1 MEFIGTF
8 WALIPAI
15 IAIVIVLKTKEV
27 YISLFIG
34 IVSGALLY
42 SNFNPIDTTNVIF
55 ETMIERIS
63 DSWNVGILI
72 FLVFLG
78 IIVCLMTKSG
88 GSKAYANWA
97 NKRITSRKG
106 VLFSTF
112 ALGTLIFVDD
122 YFNCLTVGSVMR
134 SISDEFKISRA
145 KLAYIIDAT
154 AAPICIIAPISSW
167 AAAVSGYT
175 SGDGFTLF
183 LQTIPF
189 NLYALLTIIMVLYV
203 VKTDFN
209 IGLMKKNEEAALQGD
224 VYYGLDDYHS
234 VEDIKSSTKGRVYD
248 LVLPVIFLISSCILS
263 MVYTGGFFNGV
274 DFVTAFTECDASF
287 GLVLGSFFTLIFIF
301 VLYIPRKIISYQDF
315 ADCIPEGFKT
325 MVPAICILILAWTL
339 GAMVSTKLEAGVF
352 VASAL
357 ESANISTAILP
368 TCLFIVASGLSF
380 STGTSWGT
388 FGILIPI
395 VTAIFPEGSQLLIIS
410 IASILAGA
418 VCGDHISPISDTT
431 IMASAGAQCNHVNH
445 VATQL
450 PYALI
455 VAGACVI
462 GFMVAGFSQ
471 NVYIT
476 FGSAI
481 LALFV
486 ILQIVKKIAIKKK
499 EKVSSN

>member
-8 WALIPAI
+8 WAIVPAI
-15 IAIVIVLKTKEV
+15 IAIVIALKTKEV

-34 IVSGALLY
+34 IVTGALLFT
-42 SNFNPIDTTNVIF
+42 NFQPMETTNIIF

-63 DSWNVGILI
+63 DTWNIGILL

-78 IIVCLMTKSG
+78 IIVCLMTKAG
-88 GSKAYANWA
+88 GSKAYGDWA
-97 NKRITSRKG
+97 NNKIKTRNG
-106 VLFSTF
+106 ALLSTF

-134 SISDEFKISRA
+134 NVTDEFKISRA

-189 NLYALLTIIMVLYV
+189 NLYALLTIIMVIYV
-203 VKTDFN
+203 AKKDFN
-209 IGLMKKNEEAALQGD
+209 IGSMKKNEEAALQGD
-224 VYYGLDDYHS
+224 VHYGLHDYQS
-234 VEDIKSSTKGRVYD
+234 VEEMETSNKGKVYD
-248 LVLPVIFLISSCILS
+248 LLLPVLFLIVSCITA
-263 MVYTGGFFNGV
+263 MIYTGGFFNGV
-274 DFVTAFTECDASF
+274 DFVTAFTECNASF
-287 GLVLGSFFTLIFIF
+287 GLVLGSFFTLVFIF
-301 VLYIPRKIISYQDF
+301 LLYIPRKIISYQDF
-315 ADCIPEGFKT
+315 ADCIPAGFKT
-325 MVPAICILILAWTL
+325 MVPAIIILVLAWTL

-352 VASAL
+352 VANAL
-357 ESANISTAILP
+357 KSVHITTAILP
-368 TCLFIVASGLSF
+368 TCLFLVASGLAF
-380 STGTSWGT
+380 ATGTSWGT

-395 VTAIFPEGSQLLIIS
+395 VTAIFPEGSQLLVIS

-455 VAGACVI
+455 VASACIV
-462 GFMVAGFSQ
+462 GYLVAGFTQ
-471 NVYIT
+471 NVFITLIVSITTLFIILQSIKKIT
-476 FGSAI
+476 FI
-481 LALFV
+481 
-486 ILQIVKKIAIKKK
+486 K
-499 EKVSSN
+499 EKKNR